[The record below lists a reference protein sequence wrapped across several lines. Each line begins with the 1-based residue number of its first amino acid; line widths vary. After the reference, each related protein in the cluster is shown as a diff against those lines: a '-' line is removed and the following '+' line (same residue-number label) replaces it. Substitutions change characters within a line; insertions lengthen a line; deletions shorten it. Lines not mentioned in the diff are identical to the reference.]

1 MASGFRVSVVA
12 AFMLASAVPAYAE
25 ANSCTPQ
32 NNLIVSARTPEVDLF
47 EAPTGGQPVLT
58 MAKADFPSCLPIL
71 EQSPNKMLKVDINGK
86 TYWVQPHTVVFKTAS
101 DKPVVCRKLAAAGD
115 EAKTGSTRA
124 LGEGCN

>member
-1 MASGFRVSVVA
+1 MASEFRVCVVT
-12 AFMLASAVPAYAE
+12 AFMLAMAAPAYAE
-25 ANSCTPQ
+25 TNSCAPQ

-47 EAPTGGQPVLT
+47 EAPTGGQPALT

-115 EAKTGSTRA
+115 ESKTGSTRA